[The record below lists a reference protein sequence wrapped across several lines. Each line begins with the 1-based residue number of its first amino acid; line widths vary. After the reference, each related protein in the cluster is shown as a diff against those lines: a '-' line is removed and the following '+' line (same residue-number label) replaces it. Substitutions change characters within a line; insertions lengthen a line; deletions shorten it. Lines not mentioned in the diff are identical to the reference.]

1 MLSVKEIQKLIPID
15 MRTDD
20 ILVSKIQFGGA
31 CRKILEI
38 MAEIEPENRNH
49 GEHFFNHYLF

>member
-20 ILVSKIQFGGA
+20 ILVSLYPVGLLVRDQPVGVA
-31 CRKILEI
+31 Q
-38 MAEIEPENRNH
+38 A
-49 GEHFFNHYLF
+49 LFDT

>member
-38 MAEIEPENRNH
+38 MAEIEPEN
-49 GEHFFNHYLF
+49 YLSVIVHPKG